1 MILIVAIPLAVIIF
15 GYENA
20 TLPLTLHTRRM
31 TMITSQACSLTATGK
46 STGLAFVLILS
57 ALMAF
62 TSLSTDIYLPA
73 MPMMANDLQGD
84 AELTITGFLVGF
96 CIAQLIWGPIS
107 DRYGR
112 RLPLFIGI
120 TLFIIGSVGCALST
134 SIGQIV
140 FWRVFQALGACT
152 GPMLA
157 RAMIRDLFS
166 RTRAAQMLSTLM
178 IVMAIAPIGGP
189 LLGGQMIKITSW
201 HAIFWLLAI
210 VGAFILITLF
220 WLPETLPAEKR
231 QKTSVAGVFRN
242 YYALLK
248 HPQFLRFTLCLT
260 FYYVAAYAFITGS
273 PFVYITWFGIEPQHY
288 GWLFALNIVG
298 LMAVSLVNRRLVHRY
313 PLDWLLKFAVG
324 IATLAALLLAAATG
338 LKFGGISLIVGTIFV
353 FFSMNGI
360 IAATSTACA
369 LDALPNVAGSASALM
384 GSLQYGSG
392 IISSLLLALL
402 SDGTPWTMGWVIA
415 LFTVA
420 SAVMALT
427 ATLTTPEKS

>member
-1 MILIVAIPLAVIIF
+1 MIDSQTRVQTAANKTAGLSFVI
-15 GYENA
+15 
-20 TLPLTLHTRRM
+20 
-31 TMITSQACSLTATGK
+31 
-46 STGLAFVLILS
+46 ILS

-73 MPMMANDLQGD
+73 MPLMALDLHGN
-84 AELTITGFLVGF
+84 AELTITGFLMGF
-96 CIAQLIWGPIS
+96 CVAQLIWGPLS
-107 DRYGR
+107 DHFGR
-112 RLPLFIGI
+112 RLPLFIGMA
-120 TLFIIGSVGCALST
+120 LFMIGSVGCALST
-134 SIGQIV
+134 DISQIV

-178 IVMAIAPIGGP
+178 IIMAIAPIAGP

-201 HAIFWLLAI
+201 HAIFWLLAVI
-210 VGAFILITLF
+210 GGLMFVSLF
-220 WLPETLPAEKR
+220 WLPETLPQEKR
-231 QKTSVAGVFRN
+231 VKASLPSAFRN
-242 YYALLK
+242 YYALLTNTT
-248 HPQFLRFTLCLT
+248 FMRFTLCLT

-273 PFVYITWFGIEPQHY
+273 PFVYITYFGVEPQHY

-298 LMAVSLVNRRLVHRY
+298 LMGMSVINRRLVQHY
-313 PLDWLLKFAVG
+313 SLEVLLKFAVVT
-324 IATLAALLLAAATG
+324 AAVAALVLAAAAKLEIGG
-338 LKFGGISLIVGTIFV
+338 LILIVAAVFV

-360 IAATSTACA
+360 IAATSTAAA
-369 LDALPNVAGSASALM
+369 LDSVPNVAGSASAFM

-402 SDGTPWTMGWVIA
+402 SDGTPWTMAWIIG

-420 SAVMALT
+420 SAVMALST
-427 ATLTTPEKS
+427 RSTQ

>member
-1 MILIVAIPLAVIIF
+1 MID
-15 GYENA
+15 
-20 TLPLTLHTRRM
+20 
-31 TMITSQACSLTATGK
+31 SQARVQTAASK
-46 STGLAFVLILS
+46 RAGLSFVIILS

-73 MPMMANDLQGD
+73 MPLMAKDLHGN
-84 AELTITGFLVGF
+84 AELTITGFLMGF
-96 CIAQLIWGPIS
+96 CVAQLIWGPLS
-107 DRYGR
+107 DHFGR
-112 RLPLFIGI
+112 RLPLFIGMA
-120 TLFIIGSVGCALST
+120 LFMIGSVGCALST
-134 SIGQIV
+134 DISQIV

-178 IVMAIAPIGGP
+178 IIMAIAPIAGP

-201 HAIFWLLAI
+201 HAIFWLLAVI
-210 VGAFILITLF
+210 GGLMFVSLF
-220 WLPETLPAEKR
+220 WLPETLPQEKR
-231 QKTSVAGVFRN
+231 VKASLPSAFRN
-242 YYALLK
+242 YYALLTNTT
-248 HPQFLRFTLCLT
+248 FMRFTLCLT

-273 PFVYITWFGIEPQHY
+273 PFVYITYFGVEPQHY

-298 LMAVSLVNRRLVHRY
+298 LMGMSVINRRLVQHY
-313 PLDWLLKFAVG
+313 SLEVLLKFAVVT
-324 IATLAALLLAAATG
+324 AAVAALVLAAAAKLEIGG
-338 LKFGGISLIVGTIFV
+338 LILIVAAVFV

-360 IAATSTACA
+360 IAATSTAAA
-369 LDALPNVAGSASALM
+369 LDSVPNVAGSASAFM

-402 SDGTPWTMGWVIA
+402 SDGTPWTMAWIIG

-420 SAVMALT
+420 SAVMALST
-427 ATLTTPEKS
+427 RSTQ

>member
-1 MILIVAIPLAVIIF
+1 MIDSQTRVQTAASKTAGLSFVI
-15 GYENA
+15 
-20 TLPLTLHTRRM
+20 
-31 TMITSQACSLTATGK
+31 
-46 STGLAFVLILS
+46 ILS

-73 MPMMANDLQGD
+73 MPLMAQDLHGN
-84 AELTITGFLVGF
+84 AELTITGFLMGF
-96 CIAQLIWGPIS
+96 CVAQLIWGPLS
-107 DRYGR
+107 DHFGR
-112 RLPLFIGI
+112 RLPLFIGMA
-120 TLFIIGSVGCALST
+120 LFMIGSVGCALST
-134 SIGQIV
+134 DISQIV

-178 IVMAIAPIGGP
+178 IIMAIAPIAGP

-201 HAIFWLLAI
+201 HAIFWLLAVI
-210 VGAFILITLF
+210 GGLMFVSLF
-220 WLPETLPAEKR
+220 WLPETLPQEKR
-231 QKTSVAGVFRN
+231 VKASLPSAFRN
-242 YYALLK
+242 YYALLTNTT
-248 HPQFLRFTLCLT
+248 FMRFTLCLT

-273 PFVYITWFGIEPQHY
+273 PFVYITYFGVEPQHY

-298 LMAVSLVNRRLVHRY
+298 LMGMSVINRRLVQHY
-313 PLDWLLKFAVG
+313 SLEVLLKFAVVT
-324 IATLAALLLAAATG
+324 AAVAALVLAAAAKLEIGG
-338 LKFGGISLIVGTIFV
+338 LILIVAAVFV

-360 IAATSTACA
+360 IAATSTAAA
-369 LDALPNVAGSASALM
+369 LDSVPNVAGSASAFM

-402 SDGTPWTMGWVIA
+402 SDGTPWTMAWIIG

-420 SAVMALT
+420 SAVMALST
-427 ATLTTPEKS
+427 RSTQ